1 MILCNAQDGCT
12 DIVRSCD
19 RHGRNLHIDEEGTVC
34 ERRDRVNRAVGSALA
49 LSVTGGVLLL
59 LVGVFGARTFLIW
72 MKCPSELIEQAVLY
86 FRLYFVGMPIFMV
99 YTFIASILRST
110 GDSRS
115 PMVFLTIGG
124 AVKVVLTFVFAAFLN
139 GGVAGV
145 ACATI
150 LSWTVSALL
159 GIYALFFHDSA
170 VRIHFKEI
178 RFYKTEFLSILKVGI
193 PAGLQS
199 SLYSAANVIITTTV
213 NTFGAAATT
222 GVSIANIFDGILY
235 QISTAPALAVMP
247 YVSQNVGNKNVTRAT
262 RSIGCGILITLVL
275 GGVFGALSAIFSGPL
290 SSIMSDDPA
299 AISFSQQKMVII
311 SSTYFICGFNEILG
325 SALRGM
331 GRSNLAM
338 VTALIYMCAFRF
350 LWVYAIFPFC
360 PNLTFLYLVWPVSW
374 VLSIFTLLPFLFS
387 TVKKLRRAEL
397 QPA

>member
-1 MILCNAQDGCT
+1 
-12 DIVRSCD
+12 
-19 RHGRNLHIDEEGTVC
+19 
-34 ERRDRVNRAVGSALA
+34 
-49 LSVTGGVLLL
+49 
-59 LVGVFGARTFLIW
+59 
-72 MKCPSELIEQAVLY
+72 
-86 FRLYFVGMPIFMV
+86 
-99 YTFIASILRST
+99 
-110 GDSRS
+110 
-115 PMVFLTIGG
+115 
-124 AVKVVLTFVFAAFLN
+124 
-139 GGVAGV
+139 
-145 ACATI
+145 
-150 LSWTVSALL
+150 
-159 GIYALFFHDSA
+159 
-170 VRIHFKEI
+170 
-178 RFYKTEFLSILKVGI
+178 
-193 PAGLQS
+193 
-199 SLYSAANVIITTTV
+199 
-213 NTFGAAATT
+213 
-222 GVSIANIFDGILY
+222 
-235 QISTAPALAVMP
+235 MP

-387 TVKKLRRAEL
+387 TVKKLRSAEL